1 MKVEANVIVL
11 NVFEDFD
18 AVVFL
23 EVEAIAV
30 LPIIVNDVESVDHL
44 GDIELEASIDI
55 SSVIVDEV
63 EAVDLWK
70 SRPAEV
76 DSGCRAWTSFW
87 PSSRGTRI
95 ARWRGF
101 ARG

>member
-30 LPIIVNDVESVDHL
+30 LPIIVNDVEAVDHL

-70 SRPAEV
+70 SRP
-76 DSGCRAWTSFW
+76 
-87 PSSRGTRI
+87 
-95 ARWRGF
+95 
-101 ARG
+101 